1 MANTSLMEQ
10 VKAHHRDRYLAT
22 LFAPEPMQPH
32 LFALYAFDAEIAR
45 VPQLVSE
52 PQIGEIRLQWWRDT
66 IAALYHGEAVDHP
79 VAQAL
84 SRAITQGHLPQEPLQ
99 NLIDAR
105 SRELYADPMASLND
119 LEGYL
124 GETRSAVLQMAAQI
138 MLGGKGQGLGEAAG
152 FGGVAQGIADL
163 LERLPTLPH
172 EGRHLLP
179 DVPHAEL
186 IAHAERRHQEYQAR
200 SQQIPAAARA
210 AFLPLATSAAR
221 LKKLQSHGSGHSLS
235 PLRSQWLIWRASRS
249 G

>member
-79 VAQAL
+79 VAQAC
-84 SRAITQGHLPQEPLQ
+84 HV
-99 NLIDAR
+99 R
-105 SRELYADPMASLND
+105 SRKATCRRSHYKSHRRPFTRTLRRPMASLND

-124 GETRSAVLQMAAQI
+124 GETRSADVANGSANHV
-138 MLGGKGQGLGEAAG
+138 GRKGQGLGEAAG

-172 EGRHLLP
+172 EGPTL
-179 DVPHAEL
+179 
-186 IAHAERRHQEYQAR
+186 
-200 SQQIPAAARA
+200 AA
-210 AFLPLATSAAR
+210 
-221 LKKLQSHGSGHSLS
+221 
-235 PLRSQWLIWRASRS
+235 
-249 G
+249 